1 MDSHRTY
8 NFDFDFEWRI
18 KNNNFLCHDNY
29 SCYLVTYHKVQKMNA
44 GNGYTQK
51 EMLQLLL
58 DGQNRLHDRIDDL
71 EDKVDKKVGRQ
82 ELFGWVTAG
91 VVSLT
96 GLMAFFG

>member
-8 NFDFDFEWRI
+8 NFDFDFEWSI

-29 SCYLVTYHKVQKMNA
+29 SCYLVTYNKVQKMNA

>member
-1 MDSHRTY
+1 MDSHRIN
-8 NFDFDFEWRI
+8 NFNFDFEWSI
-18 KNNNFLCHDNY
+18 KNYNFLCHDNY
-29 SCYLVTYHKVQKMNA
+29 SCYLVAYNKGQKMNA

-58 DGQNRLHDRIDDL
+58 EGQNRLHDRIDDL

>member
-1 MDSHRTY
+1 MS
-8 NFDFDFEWRI
+8 
-18 KNNNFLCHDNY
+18 
-29 SCYLVTYHKVQKMNA
+29 V

-51 EMLQLLL
+51 EMLQLLI

-71 EDKVDKKVGRQ
+71 EDKVSGKVGRQ
-82 ELFGWVTAG
+82 ELFGWVTAR

>member
-1 MDSHRTY
+1 MDS
-8 NFDFDFEWRI
+8 FGSGDCDFDSDR
-18 KNNNFLCHDNY
+18 KRPADNFSSHDNY
-29 SCYLVTYHKVQKMNA
+29 SCNLVTYNRIQKMNA

>member
-1 MDSHRTY
+1 
-8 NFDFDFEWRI
+8 
-18 KNNNFLCHDNY
+18 
-29 SCYLVTYHKVQKMNA
+29 MNA

-58 DGQNRLHDRIDDL
+58 EGQNRLHDRIDDL

-96 GLMAFFG
+96 GLMAFFGQRYNFLQKKINILFQTL

>member
-1 MDSHRTY
+1 
-8 NFDFDFEWRI
+8 
-18 KNNNFLCHDNY
+18 
-29 SCYLVTYHKVQKMNA
+29 MNA

-51 EMLQLLL
+51 ETLQLLL

-96 GLMAFFG
+96 GLMAFFGYKTNFFLIIFKFFFWSFLQLLNLINIELFDITFFYS

>member
-1 MDSHRTY
+1 
-8 NFDFDFEWRI
+8 
-18 KNNNFLCHDNY
+18 
-29 SCYLVTYHKVQKMNA
+29 MNSN
-44 GNGYTQK
+44 GNGNGFTQR

-71 EDKVDKKVGRQ
+71 ENKVSGKVGRQ

-96 GLMAFFG
+96 GMMAFFG

>member
-1 MDSHRTY
+1 MSS
-8 NFDFDFEWRI
+8 N
-18 KNNNFLCHDNY
+18 
-29 SCYLVTYHKVQKMNA
+29 
-44 GNGYTQK
+44 GNGNGFTQR

-71 EDKVDKKVGRQ
+71 ENKVSGKVGRQ

-96 GLMAFFG
+96 GMMAFFG

>member
-1 MDSHRTY
+1 
-8 NFDFDFEWRI
+8 
-18 KNNNFLCHDNY
+18 
-29 SCYLVTYHKVQKMNA
+29 MNA

-58 DGQNRLHDRIDDL
+58 EGQNRLHDRIDDL

-96 GLMAFFG
+96 GLMAFLGRDTTFYKKKIFFFRPYKH

>member
-1 MDSHRTY
+1 MS
-8 NFDFDFEWRI
+8 
-18 KNNNFLCHDNY
+18 
-29 SCYLVTYHKVQKMNA
+29 V

-51 EMLQLLL
+51 EMLQLLI
-58 DGQNRLHDRIDDL
+58 DGHNRLHYRIDDF
-71 EDKVDKKVGRQ
+71 EDKVSGKVGRQ

>member
-1 MDSHRTY
+1 
-8 NFDFDFEWRI
+8 
-18 KNNNFLCHDNY
+18 
-29 SCYLVTYHKVQKMNA
+29 MNA

-58 DGQNRLHDRIDDL
+58 EGQNRLHDRIDDL

-96 GLMAFFG
+96 GLMAFFV

>member
-1 MDSHRTY
+1 
-8 NFDFDFEWRI
+8 
-18 KNNNFLCHDNY
+18 
-29 SCYLVTYHKVQKMNA
+29 MNSN
-44 GNGYTQK
+44 GNGNGFTQR

-71 EDKVDKKVGRQ
+71 EDKVSGKVGRQ

>member
-1 MDSHRTY
+1 
-8 NFDFDFEWRI
+8 
-18 KNNNFLCHDNY
+18 
-29 SCYLVTYHKVQKMNA
+29 MNA

-58 DGQNRLHDRIDDL
+58 EGQNRLHDRIDDL

-82 ELFGWVTAG
+82 ELCGWVTAG

>member
-1 MDSHRTY
+1 MS
-8 NFDFDFEWRI
+8 
-18 KNNNFLCHDNY
+18 
-29 SCYLVTYHKVQKMNA
+29 A

-51 EMLQLLL
+51 EMLQLLI
-58 DGQNRLHDRIDDL
+58 DCQNRLHDRIDDL
-71 EDKVDKKVGRQ
+71 EDKVSGKVGRQ